1 MSLYSLLQILK
12 WKFFNL
18 KIFRTLPVGDTA
30 LILETEAEDFRNLTL
45 LFLMK
50 DERDSWKIQIDRLI
64 YLLHNAHNQNYNVSH
79 SSHLSQYSSSNFNS
93 NLSAVKQGQYLNE
106 NGDSPV
112 MLPKDY
118 SNQVNHNN
126 KLLSPQIGSSRNS
139 GASLSLNT
147 TSTPAM
153 SPNSFNYSP
162 RSTAPSSFKASSI
175 STSGVSTTPSLPSD
189 ISAFGLNT
197 HYNDELKARSS
208 IRSKS
213 SLPYQPDS
221 ISEQNIIQ
229 LQHHDGTLYPHAPA
243 DVILILPLP
252 TSQHGSPTLKMRF
265 LKSSLEF
272 VINKLGNRDRIC
284 VVTFK
289 SMLGGVIRRTP
300 FVTTS
305 SIQGKQKLSRFLE
318 TFGSNWEES
327 VYGIDGTPDPF
338 NVQTK
343 DDERTDVVTAM
354 NAALDG
360 VLQRRTKNSITGI
373 FLVSDNQDPTRRA
386 QMELVL
392 ARAEA
397 AAVPIHTLG
406 WSRVH
411 DPSSLWLLSSHTGG
425 TYTFVKEWNQ
435 LRDCIAGVI
444 GGLFSVAATNVK
456 LHLNVLDWPMIK
468 VRKVSPSTNTIV
480 SSDGNEV
487 HVELGEL
494 HFGEQ
499 RELLVEMDLIH
510 PAKATIGSSGMNS
523 KRLSRYSTQANVNSN
538 IQDGLAGLSVGDTMI
553 DAYDDLIDEAALFEV
568 DASYHDPNLGRS
580 VSRLLQPV
588 LLTMTIHPNVT
599 GDNNNN
605 NNSPN
610 LGSSP
615 SSLSQKLN
623 MVLGHPNSS
632 IIRRRM
638 ELLSSDMITRA
649 LILISRKNYGQAQ
662 RLLLE
667 TTRLVQ
673 MAIGN
678 LINTTSFSPTAQNQ
692 AMSVSAEK
700 FKFDHFTLYTADILE
715 AILFELENLLE
726 GLEEQRESFEREQRN
741 LGAQQAMILRDQ
753 KAWTGRSPIERLFW
767 KFDNSRGLM
776 VKSME
781 WNR

>member
-50 DERDSWKIQIDRLI
+50 DERDSWKIQIDKLI

-289 SMLGGVIRRTP
+289 STLGGAIRRTP

-510 PAKATIGSSGMNS
+510 PAKATIGSSGMNA

-767 KFDNSRGLM
+767 KFDNSRALM